1 MADLVFELQVERSR
15 WEGYDPREM
24 PEWDGVL
31 VEFED
36 REYFRTAFWK
46 PDIITGLPDRIAFD
60 AGYEDLPRMDYLYNN
75 AQWPIMSKWMLSN
88 LLSVH
93 DFPRQI
99 ILLVM
104 IDDEMRF
111 DRQLDKRVRT
121 GRESHDYIAL
131 QLLEHQ
137 DLFDWENSVYEHN
150 PNKPNPFNSLQTLVL
165 KTPETGFP
173 PIFRIPTLPRR
184 LFVSAQA
191 RAALETAALQGL
203 KFIPLS
209 EFQFKTGDTIAL
221 GNHPDF
227 RPTLSRQKF
236 ENINNP
242 PYSDQR
248 YSYNYEEIF
257 FGPIFSYIFQQ
268 NDTAVAEIEVFSV
281 LTPGQRILMALT
293 EFIGQTMNGG
303 IDQFFVNKSEFYW
316 WQALKALDQIGDID
330 MGQAYAIEL
339 QRFYPSPYQQ
349 TRMERL
355 AECNGSVSY
364 ISHAANYRKTPP
376 PYAKTGRFSWDYFYD
391 HQRKTEEKLVD
402 YINRHPEE
410 FVIFADE

>member
-1 MADLVFELQVERSR
+1 MADLVFELQIHRKR
-15 WEGYDPREM
+15 WEGFSQPDV
-24 PEWDGVL
+24 EWDANLIDFSGWEYL
-31 VEFED
+31 RVE
-36 REYFRTAFWK
+36 FWK
-46 PDIITGLPDRIAFD
+46 PKPIKALPKRIEFD
-60 AGYEDLPRMDYLYNN
+60 AGYEDLQLMDYLHNN
-75 AQWPIMSKWMLSN
+75 VQWPILSQQMLHV
-88 LLSVH
+88 LLSLGK
-93 DFPRQI
+93 FSYQAIP
-99 ILLVM
+99 LVM
-104 IDDEMRF
+104 VDDV
-111 DRQLDKRVRT
+111 LDWDTMEPT